1 MTDSNSKIENEIES
15 NEKDNPKTIELVG
28 NLYLDAVEPDN
39 SKISYYWNM
48 LLIGHW
54 ILEIIRV
61 QRLDK

>member
-48 LLIGHW
+48 LLIT
-54 ILEIIRV
+54 V
-61 QRLDK
+61 